1 MDVLEQVRARC
12 RAVAEES
19 RSVRI
24 VSDRTASYAREIL
37 ALVPPRPVYDL
48 ALHYDGRAEDVVAYL
63 VTLDSV
69 NFGSGAFPHLAKRPG
84 TSGYGT
90 VARALTDWF
99 VREGPLRADQLAAAT
114 AQDCARIFGQSL
126 AVPPVAWLMD
136 CFASAWNDLGED
148 LAQHCGGAFTTLI
161 ESAEESAARLVER
174 LQRQPLF
181 RDVAVY
187 RGRPVPFYKR
197 AQILASDLA
206 LALDGEG
213 WGSFGDLDRLTVF
226 ADNVVPHVLRVDGLL
241 VYDSDLAARIDCGE
255 PIAPGSEEE
264 IEIRACAVHAVELLV
279 AALAGDAT
287 GGRPIT
293 ARELDI
299 ALWERGRS
307 ASYKARPRHRT
318 RTTAY

>member
-12 RAVAEES
+12 RAVADEA
-19 RSVRI
+19 RSVR
-24 VSDRTASYAREIL
+24 VVPDRTTSYAGEFL
-37 ALVPPRPVYDL
+37 ALDPPRPVYDRT
-48 ALHYDGRAEDVVAYL
+48 LHFDGRAEDVVAYL

-69 NFGSGAFPHLAKRPG
+69 NFGSGYFPHLAKRPE

-99 VREGPLRADQLAAAT
+99 QREGPFRADQLAAAT

-126 AVPPVAWLMD
+126 SVPPIARLMD
-136 CFASAWNDLGED
+136 LFARAWNDLGDD
-148 LAQHCGGAFTTLI
+148 LLRHCDGAFTALI
-161 ESAEESAARLVER
+161 ESAQESAARLVER

-187 RGRPVPFYKR
+187 RGEPVPFYKR

-206 LALDGEG
+206 LALEDTG
-213 WGSFGDLDRLTVF
+213 WGRFRDLDRLTVF
-226 ADNVVPHVLRVDGLL
+226 ADNAVPHVLRVDGLL
-241 VYDSDLAARIDCGE
+241 AYDPDLAARIDRGE

-264 IEIRACAVHAVELLV
+264 IEIRACAVHAVELV
-279 AALAGDAT
+279 VEALSGDAV
-287 GGRPIT
+287 GGHRLT

-307 ASYKARPRHRT
+307 ATYKARPRHRT
-318 RTTAY
+318 LTTAY